1 MSQIRESISNV
12 NKTMKNKI
20 SAMGMAVALWTRHWT
35 PERESSGFKTPLSH
49 CVVLF
54 HDFFIQA
61 CLKSRVCFFAS
72 TWSHLLLVYE
82 C

>member
-54 HDFFIQA
+54 HDFFKQA
-61 CLKSRVCFFAS
+61 CLKSRVFFFL
-72 TWSHLLLVYE
+72 HQPGHI
-82 C
+82 CC